1 MKNKKILITAG
12 PTYEPIDPV
21 RFIGNRSSGKQGIGI
36 AKAFAKK
43 DCEVHLILGPVDE
56 SLITNLPKNI
66 YISKV
71 RTAREMLEESLKH
84 IECDIAVHCAA
95 VSDFRPKNVFKEKVK
110 KDSGI
115 SLNDI
120 EFVENPDIL
129 ATFCNHKNR
138 PKIVIGFA
146 AETTNLIEN
155 AKKKIKKKGCDYII
169 ANNVSGGKVFGENE
183 NKVFVVGKD
192 SVEEWDKM
200 TKEDVGKKLAEK
212 FLQV

>member
-1 MKNKKILITAG
+1 MKKILITAG
-12 PTYEPIDPV
+12 PTFEPIDPV

-36 AKAFAKK
+36 AKAFAEKGC
-43 DCEVHLILGPVDE
+43 DVHLILGPVE
-56 SLITNLPKNI
+56 SRLIENLPNNI
-66 YISKV
+66 HISKV
-71 RTAREMLEESLKH
+71 RTAREMLAESLKY
-84 IECDIAVHCAA
+84 IDCDVAVHCAA
-95 VSDFRPKNVFKEKVK
+95 VSDFRPKNVFTEKVK
-110 KDSGI
+110 KGSGI

-169 ANNVSGGKVFGENE
+169 ANNVSGGKVFGEDE
-183 NKVFVVGKD
+183 NKVFVVGHD

-200 TKEDVGKKLAEK
+200 SKEDVGRKLAER
-212 FLQV
+212 FL